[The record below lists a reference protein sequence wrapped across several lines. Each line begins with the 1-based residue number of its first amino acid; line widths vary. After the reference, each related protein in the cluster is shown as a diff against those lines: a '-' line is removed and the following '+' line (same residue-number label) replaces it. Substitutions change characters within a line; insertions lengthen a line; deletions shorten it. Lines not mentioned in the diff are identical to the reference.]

1 MGDAHPHVR
10 RAARPIARAG
20 FVLLALASILAVPW
34 SPAAQPDTRIPWIGY
49 LANEPTPDSAPVL
62 REVLRERGWIDGESI
77 KVWYRYVQGKPEL
90 YQQHAEDLVRLQVKV
105 IVAVGAP
112 AIEAARQA
120 TKTVPIVM
128 VSLDDPAA
136 AGGGREPAA
145 ADTNLTGITTFAP
158 ELGPRRLDLL
168 GQMVPRLTRAAA
180 LLSAGNSTAA
190 EELNATKSAAA
201 ARGIELTPIEITDG
215 ADVREALTRVGKS
228 HPQGLLVFA
237 DAITLA
243 QRQRLA
249 TFTTRSKLP
258 AVFPFRD
265 FADAGGLIS
274 YGASWTDVFRQTGE
288 LVDRLLKGARPAE
301 LGIRRATRLELVVN
315 LRTARTLAVKV
326 PSALVQ
332 RADRVIE

>member
-20 FVLLALASILAVPW
+20 FVLLALASILATPW

-90 YQQHAEDLVRLQVKV
+90 YQQHADDLVRLQVRV

-112 AIEAARQA
+112 AIEAARRA

-128 VSLDDPAA
+128 VSLDDP
-136 AGGGREPAA
+136 GA

-158 ELGPRRLDLL
+158 ELGPRRLELL
-168 GQMVPRLTRAAA
+168 RQIVPRLTRTAV
-180 LLSAGNSTAA
+180 LLSAGNASATA
-190 EELNATKSAAA
+190 ELSATKSAAA
-201 ARGIELTPIEITDG
+201 ARGVELTPVEIVDES
-215 ADVREALTRVGKS
+215 DVREALTRVGKS
-228 HPQGLLVFA
+228 RPQGLLVLA

-243 QRQRLA
+243 HRQRVA
-249 TFTTRSKLP
+249 TFTSRSKLP

-274 YGASWTDVFRQTGE
+274 YGANWTDIFRQTAD

-301 LGIRRATRLELVVN
+301 LGIRRASRVELIVN
-315 LRTARTLAVKV
+315 LRAARTLAVKV
-326 PSALVQ
+326 PSSLLQ

>member
-1 MGDAHPHVR
+1 MR

-20 FVLLALASILAVPW
+20 FVLLALASILAAPW

-90 YQQHAEDLVRLQVKV
+90 YQQHADELVRLQVRV

-112 AIEAARQA
+112 AIEAARRA

-128 VSLDDPAA
+128 VSLD
-136 AGGGREPAA
+136 EPGAT
-145 ADTNLTGITTFAP
+145 DTNLTGITLFAP
-158 ELGPRRLDLL
+158 ELGPRRLELL
-168 GQMVPRLTRAAA
+168 RQIVPRLTRAAV
-180 LLSAGNSTAA
+180 LSSAGNASATA
-190 EELNATKSAAA
+190 ELSATKSAAA
-201 ARGIELTPIEITDG
+201 ARGVELIPVEIADES
-215 ADVREALTRVGKS
+215 DVREALTRVGKS
-228 HPQGLLVFA
+228 RPQGLLVLA

-243 QRQRLA
+243 HRQRVA
-249 TFTTRSKLP
+249 TFTSRSKLP

-274 YGASWTDVFRQTGE
+274 YGANWTDIFRQTAD

-301 LGIRRATRLELVVN
+301 LGIRRASRVELIVN
-315 LRTARTLAVKV
+315 LRAARTLAVKV
-326 PSALVQ
+326 PSSLLQ

>member
-1 MGDAHPHVR
+1 VR

-20 FVLLALASILAVPW
+20 FVLLALASILAAPW

-90 YQQHAEDLVRLQVKV
+90 YQQHADELVRLQVRV

-112 AIEAARQA
+112 AIEAARRA

-128 VSLDDPAA
+128 VSLD
-136 AGGGREPAA
+136 EPGAT
-145 ADTNLTGITTFAP
+145 DTNLTGITLFAP
-158 ELGPRRLDLL
+158 ELGPRRLELL
-168 GQMVPRLTRAAA
+168 RQIVPRLTRAAV
-180 LLSAGNSTAA
+180 LSSAGNASATA
-190 EELNATKSAAA
+190 ELSATKSAAA
-201 ARGIELTPIEITDG
+201 ARGVELTPVEI
-215 ADVREALTRVGKS
+215 ANESDVREALTRVGKS
-228 HPQGLLVFA
+228 RPQGLLVLA

-243 QRQRLA
+243 HRQRVA
-249 TFTTRSKLP
+249 TFTSRSKLP

-274 YGASWTDVFRQTGE
+274 YGANWTDIFRQTAD

-301 LGIRRATRLELVVN
+301 LGIRRASRVELIVN
-315 LRTARTLAVKV
+315 LRAARTLAVKV
-326 PSALVQ
+326 PSSLLQ

>member
-1 MGDAHPHVR
+1 MR

-20 FVLLALASILAVPW
+20 FVLLALASILAAPW

-90 YQQHAEDLVRLQVKV
+90 YQQHADELVRLQVRV

-112 AIEAARQA
+112 AIEAARRA

-128 VSLDDPAA
+128 VSLD
-136 AGGGREPAA
+136 EPGAT
-145 ADTNLTGITTFAP
+145 DTNLTGITLFAP
-158 ELGPRRLDLL
+158 ELGPRRLELL
-168 GQMVPRLTRAAA
+168 RQIVPRLTRAAV
-180 LLSAGNSTAA
+180 LSSAGNASATA
-190 EELNATKSAAA
+190 ELSATKSAAA
-201 ARGIELTPIEITDG
+201 ARGVELTPVEI
-215 ADVREALTRVGKS
+215 ANESDVREALTRVGKS
-228 HPQGLLVFA
+228 RPQGLLVLA

-243 QRQRLA
+243 HRQRVA
-249 TFTTRSKLP
+249 TFTSRSKLP

-274 YGASWTDVFRQTGE
+274 YGANWTDIFRQTAD

-301 LGIRRATRLELVVN
+301 LGIRRASRVELIVN
-315 LRTARTLAVKV
+315 LRAARTLAVKV
-326 PSALVQ
+326 PSSLLQ

>member
-1 MGDAHPHVR
+1 VGDAHPHVR

-20 FVLLALASILAVPW
+20 FVLLALASILVTPW

-77 KVWYRYVQGKPEL
+77 KVWYRYVQGKPDL
-90 YQQHAEDLVRLQVKV
+90 YQQHADDLVRLQVRV

-112 AIEAARQA
+112 AIEAARRA

-128 VSLDDPAA
+128 VSLDDPGAT
-136 AGGGREPAA
+136 
-145 ADTNLTGITTFAP
+145 DTNLTGITTFAP
-158 ELGPRRLDLL
+158 ELGPRRLELL
-168 GQMVPRLTRAAA
+168 RQIVPRLTRATV
-180 LLSAGNSTAA
+180 LLSAGNASATA
-190 EELNATKSAAA
+190 ELSATKSAAA
-201 ARGIELTPIEITDG
+201 ARGVELTPVEIADES
-215 ADVREALTRVGKS
+215 DVREALTRVGKS
-228 HPQGLLVFA
+228 RPQGLLVLA

-243 QRQRLA
+243 HRQRVA
-249 TFTTRSKLP
+249 TFTSRSKLP

-274 YGASWTDVFRQTGE
+274 YGANWTDVFRQTAD

-301 LGIRRATRLELVVN
+301 LGIRRASRVELIVN
-315 LRTARTLAVKV
+315 LRAARTLAVKV
-326 PSALVQ
+326 PSSLLQ

>member
-1 MGDAHPHVR
+1 MGDAHPRVR
-10 RAARPIARAG
+10 RSARPITRAG
-20 FVLLALASILAVPW
+20 LVLLALASILAAPW

-62 REVLRERGWIDGESI
+62 REALRERGWIDGESI

-90 YQQHAEDLVRLQVKV
+90 YRQHAEDLVRLQVKV

-112 AIEAARQA
+112 ATEAARQA

-128 VSLDDPAA
+128 VSLDDPARA
-136 AGGGREPAA
+136 EGGRESAA

-168 GQMVPRLTRAAA
+168 GQMVPRLTRATA
-180 LLSAGNSTAA
+180 LLSAGSSSAA
-190 EELNATKSAAA
+190 EELTATKSAAA
-201 ARGIELTPIEITDG
+201 ARGIELTPIEIADE

-228 HPQGLLVFA
+228 RPQGLLVLA

-274 YGASWTDVFRQTGE
+274 YGANWTDVFRQTGE

-326 PSALVQ
+326 PSALMQ

>member
-1 MGDAHPHVR
+1 VR

-20 FVLLALASILAVPW
+20 FVLLALASILAAPW

-90 YQQHAEDLVRLQVKV
+90 YQQHADELVRLQVRV

-112 AIEAARQA
+112 AIEAARRA

-128 VSLDDPAA
+128 VSLD
-136 AGGGREPAA
+136 EPGAT
-145 ADTNLTGITTFAP
+145 DTNLTGITLFAP
-158 ELGPRRLDLL
+158 ELGPRRLELL
-168 GQMVPRLTRAAA
+168 RQIVPRLTRAAV
-180 LLSAGNSTAA
+180 LSSAGNASATA
-190 EELNATKSAAA
+190 ELSATKSAAA
-201 ARGIELTPIEITDG
+201 ARGVELIPVEIADES
-215 ADVREALTRVGKS
+215 DVREALTRVGKS
-228 HPQGLLVFA
+228 RPQGLLVLA

-243 QRQRLA
+243 HRQRVA
-249 TFTTRSKLP
+249 TFTSRSKLP

-274 YGASWTDVFRQTGE
+274 YGANWTDIFRQTAD

-301 LGIRRATRLELVVN
+301 LGIRRASRVELIVN
-315 LRTARTLAVKV
+315 LRAARTLAVKV
-326 PSALVQ
+326 PSSLLQ

>member
-1 MGDAHPHVR
+1 VGDAHPRVR
-10 RAARPIARAG
+10 RSARPITRAG
-20 FVLLALASILAVPW
+20 FVLLALASILAAPW

-62 REVLRERGWIDGESI
+62 REALRERGWIDGESI

-112 AIEAARQA
+112 ATEAARQA

-128 VSLDDPAA
+128 VSLDDPAR
-136 AGGGREPAA
+136 AGGGRESAA
-145 ADTNLTGITTFAP
+145 ANTNLTGITTFAP

-168 GQMVPRLTRAAA
+168 GQMVPRLTRAAV
-180 LLSAGNSTAA
+180 LLSAGNSSAT
-190 EELNATKSAAA
+190 EELTATKSAAA
-201 ARGIELTPIEITDG
+201 ARGIQLTPIEIADE
-215 ADVREALTRVGKS
+215 ADVREALTRVSKS
-228 HPQGLLVFA
+228 RPQGLLVLA

-243 QRQRLA
+243 QRQRVA

-274 YGASWTDVFRQTGE
+274 YGANWTDVFRQTGE

-326 PSALVQ
+326 PSALMQ

>member
-1 MGDAHPHVR
+1 MGGAHPHVR

-20 FVLLALASILAVPW
+20 FALLALASVLTAPW

-62 REVLRERGWIDGESI
+62 REMLRERGWIDGESI
-77 KVWYRYVQGKPEL
+77 KVWYRYVQGKPDL
-90 YQQHAEDLVRLQVKV
+90 YQQHADDLVRLQVRV

-112 AIEAARQA
+112 AIEAARRA

-128 VSLDDPAA
+128 VSLDDPGA
-136 AGGGREPAA
+136 AGASREPAA

-158 ELGPRRLDLL
+158 ELGPRRLELL
-168 GQMVPRLTRAAA
+168 RQIVPRLTRAAV
-180 LLSAGNSTAA
+180 LLSAGNSSAA
-190 EELNATKSAAA
+190 EELSATKSAAA
-201 ARGIELTPIEITDG
+201 ARGIELTPIEIADES
-215 ADVREALTRVGKS
+215 DVREALTRVGKS
-228 HPQGLLVFA
+228 RPQGLLVLA

-243 QRQRLA
+243 HRQRVA

-274 YGASWTDVFRQTGE
+274 YGANWTDIFRQTAE

-301 LGIRRATRLELVVN
+301 LGIRRASRVELIVN
-315 LRTARTLAVKV
+315 LRVARSLAVKV
-326 PSALVQ
+326 PSSLLQ
-332 RADRVIE
+332 HADRVIE